1 MIGTVERPR
10 AGVNFA
16 SPVLAIVL
24 CAILVSLCSYTRVL
38 AADSVELKH
47 VEVTQSVQDASNSV
61 PMIAGKR
68 TFVRAFLDYTASA
81 PAQKVRGTIELRRP
95 TGAVLTIDSM
105 STVATLLDPALN
117 GKLDAKRKVL
127 DQSLV
132 FEIPVDWTSVGDLS
146 VSLNMVKLDNGVHLM
161 CAKCDEKTTIRFG
174 QAAPARIVL
183 LGMRYTRGGKTFV
196 PRDIDYK
203 SIVSWVRRAYP
214 APEFEFQTRVVDW
227 TNAPPIFDDG
237 LVSCGKA
244 NAVITA
250 FRKLDLSIGKNA
262 LFHYYGVVYDD
273 GSSLG
278 NFMRGC
284 SSVPPNPDPSAVGSG
299 PAGVGLYP
307 WDKSPSFA
315 GWYAGHE
322 LGHTYGRHHPIS
334 GCGDLDENGGDLQWP
349 ANMPKNKLGTAA
361 HPYVAFDSGDASI
374 PAPMSVLGWDLAADL
389 MTYCDHVW
397 PRSPSR

>member
-146 VSLNMVKLDNGVHLM
+146 VSLNMVTLDNGVHLM

-183 LGMRYTRGGKTFV
+183 LGMRYTR
-196 PRDIDYK
+196 
-203 SIVSWVRRAYP
+203 
-214 APEFEFQTRVVDW
+214 
-227 TNAPPIFDDG
+227 
-237 LVSCGKA
+237 
-244 NAVITA
+244 
-250 FRKLDLSIGKNA
+250 
-262 LFHYYGVVYDD
+262 
-273 GSSLG
+273 
-278 NFMRGC
+278 
-284 SSVPPNPDPSAVGSG
+284 
-299 PAGVGLYP
+299 
-307 WDKSPSFA
+307 
-315 GWYAGHE
+315 
-322 LGHTYGRHHPIS
+322 
-334 GCGDLDENGGDLQWP
+334 
-349 ANMPKNKLGTAA
+349 
-361 HPYVAFDSGDASI
+361 
-374 PAPMSVLGWDLAADL
+374 
-389 MTYCDHVW
+389 
-397 PRSPSR
+397 